1 MRFNLL
7 VLALLLLCFVLQE
20 FVPAI
25 SIAHHARLFLPAV
38 FFFAAA
44 VATPFPIML
53 MLAFVTGFLWD
64 ARYLPVPAIND
75 DAAAALIEEAAH
87 DPMALAGGEVSF
99 GVSILLFGLLGC
111 LMQGVRPLF
120 KRGRLEL
127 PVLMTG
133 FAMFGW
139 LLSQFLIITFIRGNF
154 SFPSEVWSKMIT
166 DTLLAMLVS
175 PLLFL
180 VLHGLARWT
189 SYEIRYDGLR
199 YNFTHGR

>member
-1 MRFNLL
+1 MIFNLA
-7 VLALLLLCFVLQE
+7 VLLLLLVSFVLQE

-25 SIAHHARLFLPAV
+25 PIAHHARLFLPAAY
-38 FFFAAA
+38 FFAAA

-53 MLAFVTGFLWD
+53 MLAFVTGFIWD
-64 ARYLPVPAIND
+64 ARYLPVPAIKD
-75 DAAAALIEEAAH
+75 EASAALIEAAAQ
-87 DPMALAGGEVSF
+87 DPMALAGGELSF
-99 GVSILLFGLLGC
+99 GISILLFGLFGC

-127 PVLMTG
+127 PVVMTG

-139 LLSQFLIITFIRGNF
+139 LLSQFLVITFIRG
-154 SFPSEVWSKMIT
+154 SFRFASEVWSKMIT
-166 DTLLAMLVS
+166 DTLLAMLVA

-180 VLHGLARWT
+180 ALHGLARWT

-199 YNFTHGR
+199 YNFNGR

>member
-7 VLALLLLCFVLQE
+7 VLVLLLATFALQE

-25 SIAHHARLFLPAV
+25 PIAHHARLFLPAV

-44 VATPFPIML
+44 VATPFPMML
-53 MLAFVTGFLWD
+53 MLAFVTGFIWD
-64 ARYLPVPAIND
+64 ARYLPAPALKD
-75 DAAAALIEEAAH
+75 DTAAALIEEAAQ
-87 DPMALAGGEVSF
+87 DPMALAGGEISF
-99 GVSILLFGLLGC
+99 GVSILLFGLFGS

-139 LLSQFLIITFIRGNF
+139 LLFQFLIITFIRG
-154 SFPSEVWSKMIT
+154 SFRFPAEVWSKMIT
-166 DTLLAMLVS
+166 DTLLAMLVA

-180 VLHGLARWT
+180 ALHLLARWT
-189 SYEIRYDGLR
+189 RYEIRYDGLR
-199 YNFTHGR
+199 YNFIHGR

>member
-1 MRFNLL
+1 MIFNLL
-7 VLALLLLCFVLQE
+7 TLLLLLASFILQE

-25 SIAHHARLFLPAV
+25 PIAHHARLFLPAV
-38 FFFAAA
+38 CFFAAA

-53 MLAFVTGFLWD
+53 MLAFITGFLWD
-64 ARYLPVPAIND
+64 ARYLPAPAIKD
-75 DAAAALIEEAAH
+75 EASAALIEAAAQ
-87 DPMALAGGEVSF
+87 DPMALAGGELSF
-99 GVSILLFGLLGC
+99 GTSILLFGLFGS

-139 LLSQFLIITFIRGNF
+139 LLSQFLVITFIRGSF
-154 SFPSEVWSKMIT
+154 SFPGEVWSKMIT
-166 DTLLAMLVS
+166 DTLLAMLVA

-199 YNFTHGR
+199 YNFIHGR